1 MGKYQLDQKGKVAV
15 SKYHEKQT
23 PQKIDKK
30 EQLAKLK
37 ESYLKKKKYH

>member
-1 MGKYQLDQKGKVAV
+1 MGKYQLDQKGKTAV

-30 EQLAKLK
+30 EKLAKLK
-37 ESYLKKKKYH
+37 ESYLKKKK